1 MPDKKKYAIG
11 VDFGGTSIKFG
22 IVSQAGKI
30 VRKMALETKA
40 DEGPKAVIK
49 QILKGIREL
58 SKDEKYKISGIG
70 VGSPGII
77 SIKKGTVENPPNI
90 RGWGKVHL
98 GRIIEKETGIK
109 TFVENDANTAALG
122 ELIFGTGKL
131 FNSFVMVTLG
141 TGVGG
146 GLIFDRKLYRGETGG
161 AGEIGHVTINM
172 NGKRCNCGSYGC
184 IEAYT
189 GINYL
194 IDDVRELLGSRKES
208 KIYEILEN
216 DLDLLTPKIIS
227 MAAESEDEFAI
238 SVINEVGNNLGCALA
253 TVCNILDV
261 TTIII
266 GGGVAGFGKRLFEA
280 IEKTARERVLKSL
293 APRVRVMPAKLNN
306 DAGINVSSA
315 LVFYKK

>member
-161 AGEIGHVTINM
+161 AGLEHQIGTAGCA
-172 NGKRCNCGSYGC
+172 GK
-184 IEAYT
+184 
-189 GINYL
+189 
-194 IDDVRELLGSRKES
+194 LGSAHACR
-208 KIYEILEN
+208 
-216 DLDLLTPKIIS
+216 
-227 MAAESEDEFAI
+227 
-238 SVINEVGNNLGCALA
+238 
-253 TVCNILDV
+253 
-261 TTIII
+261 
-266 GGGVAGFGKRLFEA
+266 GKM
-280 IEKTARERVLKSL
+280 EK
-293 APRVRVMPAKLNN
+293 
-306 DAGINVSSA
+306 
-315 LVFYKK
+315 